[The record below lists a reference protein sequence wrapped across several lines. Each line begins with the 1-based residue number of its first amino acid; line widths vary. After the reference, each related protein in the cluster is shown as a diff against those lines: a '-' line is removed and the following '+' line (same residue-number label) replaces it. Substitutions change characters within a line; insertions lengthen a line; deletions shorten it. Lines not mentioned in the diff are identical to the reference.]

1 MLYRID
7 LFRML
12 KLEYKDYLIL
22 FKSGNFY
29 LSFDEDA
36 IIMNKVFNYK
46 INNLKSN
53 IKVGFPVN
61 SLNKCLE
68 KLKNLNINFLII
80 DNNEII
86 KKQNNDINNFSNY
99 LGGVFEYISIN
110 NKIKSINEFIKSMN
124 DNNKKIELI
133 HKIEETIKMYQ

>member
-1 MLYRID
+1 MID

-12 KLEYKDYLIL
+12 KLEYKEYLIL

-29 LSFDEDA
+29 LSFAEDA

-46 INNLKSN
+46 INDLKSN

-110 NKIKSINEFIKSMN
+110 NKIKVINEFIKSMN

>member
-1 MLYRID
+1 MID

-46 INNLKSN
+46 INDLKSN

-99 LGGVFEYISIN
+99 IGGVFEYISIN
-110 NKIKSINEFIKSMN
+110 NKIKVINEFIKSMN

>member
-1 MLYRID
+1 MID

-12 KLEYKDYLIL
+12 KLEYKEYLIL

-46 INNLKSN
+46 INDLKSN

-86 KKQNNDINNFSNY
+86 KKQNNEINNFSNY
-99 LGGVFEYISIN
+99 IGGVFEYISIN
-110 NKIKSINEFIKSMN
+110 NKIKVINEFIKSMN

>member
-1 MLYRID
+1 MID